1 MNLMKIF
8 KEFPTKLPEFK
19 YLNDIESPKD
29 LKLLEEGQL
38 VELADELREFLLHSV
53 SRTGGHFGAG
63 LGTIELTIAM
73 HYVLDMPF
81 DKIVWDTGHQA
92 YPHKILT
99 GRREK
104 MHLMRKKDGIHAFP
118 SITESEYDAMSV
130 GHSST
135 SISASL
141 GMNEANVHLS
151 TKRNIFSVIGDGA
164 MTAGIAFEGMMH
176 AAHLDN
182 NLNIILNDN
191 DMSISKNT
199 GGLSDYLAKVWASK
213 SYKKLKSSGK
223 KVLKNLPGGLHISRN
238 LKDGLKH
245 AVMPG
250 NLFEDLGLHYI
261 GPIDGHDIPLLIK
274 TLRRMVE
281 KKEPYLLHIITKKG
295 AGFEPAENER
305 IKYHAISKIE
315 STPAVKQAKFQDIF
329 GDWLC
334 YKASLD
340 NKLIGI
346 TPAMKEGSGMV
357 DFEKQYP
364 DRFYD
369 VAIAEQHSV
378 TFGAGLSLGG
388 TKPVVAIY
396 SSFLQRAYDQF
407 IHDVCLENLDVT
419 FALDRAQK

>member
-1 MNLMKIF
+1 MKIF

-29 LKLLEEGQL
+29 LKLLEEDQL

-53 SRTGGHFGAG
+53 SKTGGHFGAG

-315 STPAVKQAKFQDIF
+315 STQQLNKQSFKIF
-329 GDWLC
+329 LV
-334 YKASLD
+334 
-340 NKLIGI
+340 IGYA
-346 TPAMKEGSGMV
+346 T
-357 DFEKQYP
+357 KQV
-364 DRFYD
+364 R
-369 VAIAEQHSV
+369 
-378 TFGAGLSLGG
+378 
-388 TKPVVAIY
+388 
-396 SSFLQRAYDQF
+396 
-407 IHDVCLENLDVT
+407 
-419 FALDRAQK
+419 